1 MVIGAITLFP
11 EMFTAITNYGVTGR
25 ACKNGLLNIKCFNP
39 RDYASDNYQSVDDR
53 PFGGGPG
60 MLMLYETLEK
70 AVLEAKADLGQE
82 TKVIY
87 MSPQGRK
94 LSQSVVRDLS
104 RADSFIVVS
113 GRYEGIDER
122 FISKYIDEEISLGD
136 YVLSGGE
143 LPSMV
148 LIDAVSRLIP
158 GVLGDYSSAEQDSFY
173 DEILDY
179 PQYTRPES
187 IEGMDVPEVL
197 LSGNHESIRRWRL
210 SQSLGKTFT
219 KRPDLLKT
227 LALTDEQEEFL
238 AKYIQSNDCQK

>member
-70 AVLEAKADLGQE
+70 AVLEAKAELGQE
-82 TKVIY
+82 TRVIY

-197 LSGNHESIRRWRL
+197 LSGNHESIRMWRL

>member
-1 MVIGAITLFP
+1 
-11 EMFTAITNYGVTGR
+11 MFTAITNYGVTGR

-82 TKVIY
+82 TSVIY

-94 LSQSVVRDLS
+94 LSQSVVRNLS

>member
-70 AVLEAKADLGQE
+70 AVLEAKAELGQE
-82 TKVIY
+82 TRVIY

-136 YVLSGGE
+136 YVLSVGE

>member
-1 MVIGAITLFP
+1 
-11 EMFTAITNYGVTGR
+11 MFTAITNYGVTGR

-82 TKVIY
+82 TRVIY

-227 LALTDEQEEFL
+227 LALTDEQEFFL

>member
-70 AVLEAKADLGQE
+70 AVLEAKAELGQE
-82 TKVIY
+82 TRVIY

-227 LALTDEQEEFL
+227 LALTDEQEFFL

>member
-1 MVIGAITLFP
+1 
-11 EMFTAITNYGVTGR
+11 MFTAITNYGVTGR

-60 MLMLYETLEK
+60 MLMLYETLGK

-82 TKVIY
+82 TRVIY

>member
-1 MVIGAITLFP
+1 
-11 EMFTAITNYGVTGR
+11 MFTAITNYGVTGR

-70 AVLEAKADLGQE
+70 AVLEAKAELGQE
-82 TKVIY
+82 TRVIY

>member
-60 MLMLYETLEK
+60 MLMLYETLGK
-70 AVLEAKADLGQE
+70 AVLEAKAELGQE
-82 TKVIY
+82 TRVIY

>member
-60 MLMLYETLEK
+60 MLMLYETLGK

-82 TKVIY
+82 TRVIY

>member
-179 PQYTRPES
+179 
-187 IEGMDVPEVL
+187 
-197 LSGNHESIRRWRL
+197 
-210 SQSLGKTFT
+210 GKT
-219 KRPDLLKT
+219 K
-227 LALTDEQEEFL
+227 
-238 AKYIQSNDCQK
+238 

>member
-1 MVIGAITLFP
+1 
-11 EMFTAITNYGVTGR
+11 MFTAITNYGVTGR

-39 RDYASDNYQSVDDR
+39 RDYAFDNYQSVDDR

-82 TKVIY
+82 TRVIY

-148 LIDAVSRLIP
+148 LMDAVSRLIP
-158 GVLGDYSSAEQDSFY
+158 GVLGD

-197 LSGNHESIRRWRL
+197 LSGNHESIRKWRL

>member
-82 TKVIY
+82 TRVIY

>member
-25 ACKNGLLNIKCFNP
+25 DCKNGLLNIKCFNP

-82 TKVIY
+82 TRVIY

>member
-1 MVIGAITLFP
+1 MRIAVISIFP
-11 EMFTAITNYGVTGR
+11 EMLRAITDFGVTRR
-25 ACKNGLLNIKCFNP
+25 AVRNGLIEIHCINP
-39 RDYASDNYQSVDDR
+39 RDYAYDKHQKVDER

-60 MLMLYETLEK
+60 MLMMVQPLRDAILK
-70 AVLEAKADLGQE
+70 AKELLPDAAVVYL
-82 TKVIY
+82 
-87 MSPQGRK
+87 SPQGRVFSHSAAVNMARREEIIF
-94 LSQSVVRDLS
+94 LC
-104 RADSFIVVS
+104 

>member
-70 AVLEAKADLGQE
+70 AVLEAKAELGQE
-82 TKVIY
+82 TRVIY

>member
-1 MVIGAITLFP
+1 
-11 EMFTAITNYGVTGR
+11 MFTAITNYGVTGR

>member
-1 MVIGAITLFP
+1 
-11 EMFTAITNYGVTGR
+11 MFTAITNYGVTGR

-82 TKVIY
+82 TRVIY

>member
-82 TKVIY
+82 TRVIY

-219 KRPDLLKT
+219 KRPDLLKN

>member
-70 AVLEAKADLGQE
+70 AVLEAKAELGQE
-82 TKVIY
+82 TRVIY

-219 KRPDLLKT
+219 KRPDLLKN

>member
-1 MVIGAITLFP
+1 M
-11 EMFTAITNYGVTGR
+11 
-25 ACKNGLLNIKCFNP
+25 
-39 RDYASDNYQSVDDR
+39 
-53 PFGGGPG
+53 
-60 MLMLYETLEK
+60 
-70 AVLEAKADLGQE
+70 
-82 TKVIY
+82 
-87 MSPQGRK
+87 
-94 LSQSVVRDLS
+94 
-104 RADSFIVVS
+104 
-113 GRYEGIDER
+113 
-122 FISKYIDEEISLGD
+122 GD

>member
-1 MVIGAITLFP
+1 
-11 EMFTAITNYGVTGR
+11 MFTAITNYGVTGR

-70 AVLEAKADLGQE
+70 AVLEAKANLGQE

-158 GVLGDYSSAEQDSFY
+158 GVLGHYSSAEQDSFY

>member
-82 TKVIY
+82 TSVIY

-94 LSQSVVRDLS
+94 LSQSVVRNLS